1 MKITRLIKKIKL
13 SKKNNP
19 YISISIQTD
28 AWGDAWIS
36 GIGNGATKAWAVG
49 TELPT
54 NIVSSSM
61 SNGKEYLNF
70 EMEGDYIDLNNQPL
84 TIGLFLEIMNV
95 QPTQSQPARTP
106 ATPPAQAGAT
116 ATPATAP
123 AQAGVQYPTDEID
136 PDDIPF

>member
-1 MKITRLIKKIKL
+1 METMKITRIIKKIKL
-13 SKKNNP
+13 SKKKNP

-54 NIVSSSM
+54 NIVTSEM

-70 EMEGDYIDLNNQPL
+70 AMEGDYIDLNNQPL
-84 TIGLFLEIMNV
+84 TIGLFLEIMDV
-95 QPTQSQPARTP
+95 QPVAKTATP
-106 ATPPAQAGAT
+106 ATPPARASA
-116 ATPATAP
+116 PASAP
-123 AQAGVQYPTDEID
+123 AQATAPQYPTDEID